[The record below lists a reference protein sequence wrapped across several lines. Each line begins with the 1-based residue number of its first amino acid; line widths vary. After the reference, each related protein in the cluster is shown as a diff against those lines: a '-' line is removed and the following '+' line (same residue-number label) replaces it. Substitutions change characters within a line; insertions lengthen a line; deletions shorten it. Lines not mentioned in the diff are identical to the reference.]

1 MSETKQKNGY
11 MFGLKDT
18 LGYDKVFTVEPLGL
32 SGGWAV
38 FWKGCYKVE
47 VLFSDKR
54 IIDLRIELGSLLFYL
69 SCVYGDPVREMRQLV
84 WDKLISIGLT
94 RDSPWLLIGD
104 FNELMNNNEKL
115 GGALRNDSTFWDFRN
130 MAENC
135 KIKEVRSSGIQL
147 SWTGWRDRVW
157 VLCRLD
163 RSFGNDEWFQH
174 FPRSSLKYMD
184 MWASDHRLILLSF
197 LLEEASTGKGRFYF
211 DKRMIGKEGTGEAV
225 SKAWSGS
232 GDDISLLDR
241 LAGCRRELSHW
252 KRVNNFNSKNRIQKL
267 QEELEKEIA
276 RLHPSARSMSR
287 LRTALALAHKEEER
301 YWWQKSR
308 EQWLKEGDKNTSY
321 LHNVVKGKK
330 VRNRVL

>member
-135 KIKEVRSSGIQL
+135 KTKEVRSSGNQL
-147 SWTGWRDRVW
+147 SWTGWRDWVW

-163 RSFGNDEWFQH
+163 RSFSIFC
-174 FPRSSLKYMD
+174 
-184 MWASDHRLILLSF
+184 
-197 LLEEASTGKGRFYF
+197 
-211 DKRMIGKEGTGEAV
+211 V
-225 SKAWSGS
+225 
-232 GDDISLLDR
+232 
-241 LAGCRRELSHW
+241 LA
-252 KRVNNFNSKNRIQKL
+252 
-267 QEELEKEIA
+267 
-276 RLHPSARSMSR
+276 
-287 LRTALALAHKEEER
+287 
-301 YWWQKSR
+301 
-308 EQWLKEGDKNTSY
+308 
-321 LHNVVKGKK
+321 
-330 VRNRVL
+330 